1 MNRKMAAI
9 FGVLIIGLAVM
20 AASYAYWTETLSV
33 SGSVSTGELDA
44 KFTNAFTDDDG
55 TVDDATLDYGD
66 DGKDPAECGPSSE
79 SDPIDRYEYDVATSS
94 ASISEEDPHTATITV
109 ATSYPGYYTTAWLVI
124 ENTGSI
130 PAKISDVSLGDVPGA
145 LSVSI
150 VDNPKGETIEPGE
163 TTLLGICVQVTDAA
177 DEGTSYSFSVTV
189 DVEQFNA
196 PEGE

>member
-1 MNRKMAAI
+1 MRGKVGTI
-9 FGVLIIGLAVM
+9 FVLCMLAFAGIGIG
-20 AASYAYWTETLSV
+20 YAYWVETLTVSASV
-33 SGSVSTGELDA
+33 GTGNLDA
-44 KFTNAFTDDDG
+44 QFTNAFTDDDG

-124 ENTGSI
+124 KNTGSI
-130 PAKISDVSLGDVPGA
+130 PAKISDVSVENVPSA

-150 VDNPKGETIEPGE
+150 VDNPEGETIEPGE

-189 DVEQFNA
+189 IVDQFNT
-196 PEGE
+196 PN

>member
-1 MNRKMAAI
+1 MLAFA
-9 FGVLIIGLAVM
+9 GIGIG
-20 AASYAYWTETLSV
+20 YAYWVETLTVSASV
-33 SGSVSTGELDA
+33 GTGNLDA
-44 KFTNAFTDDDG
+44 QFTNAFTDDDG

-124 ENTGSI
+124 KNTGSI
-130 PAKISDVSLGDVPGA
+130 PAKISDVSVENVPSA

-150 VDNPKGETIEPGE
+150 VDNPEGETIEPGE

-189 DVEQFNA
+189 IVDQFNT
-196 PEGE
+196 PN